1 MMESHS
7 TGAIEMRGRRRGCWD
22 SSDACW
28 SALGEART
36 RSGTGRL
43 VAGMLVVSLAMLAL
57 PAALLADD
65 DRDGTRAL
73 AESGT
78 HFTSDQER
86 LLKIAKIEVK
96 AGARGRTSAR
106 GAADGGK
113 TNVLDGAKKEAL
125 AGAKKDWLF
134 SAKGLGTSIASKEKL
149 LLNLLRNL
157 DQPCDNMC
165 QKNAGKDV
173 STLHF
178 CRAACRQSK
187 VLSQGR
193 ADRCSLNFA
202 GLSGEARV
210 SRAPFSLAVCALM
223 QGLANRCSE

>member
-1 MMESHS
+1 MEARSD
-7 TGAIEMRGRRRGCWD
+7 GIEMSGRRRGCWD
-22 SSDACW
+22 RSSDTCW
-28 SALGEART
+28 SVFGEART

-78 HFTSDQER
+78 HFTSEQKR

-106 GAADGGK
+106 SSSPSSAADGGK
-113 TNVLDGAKKEAL
+113 AKVLAA

-134 SAKGLGTSIASKEKL
+134 SEKGLGTSIASKEKL
-149 LLNLLRNL
+149 LLNLLKNL

-165 QKNAGKDV
+165 RKSAGKDIA
-173 STLHF
+173 TLHF

-187 VLSQGR
+187 VLSQGH
-193 ADRCSLNFA
+193 AARCS
-202 GLSGEARV
+202 
-210 SRAPFSLAVCALM
+210 
-223 QGLANRCSE
+223 